1 MQPSVIKIKKPNR
14 KPTRKKST
22 SSSSEGESNS
32 QKPIKK
38 QKQKIHSFQKA
49 TYSASNSASSLI
61 KDTATRTIDVD
72 GSSLPDSIKIN
83 DGFYHGQ
90 QSYTHTLSKNIKA
103 TQSSAGSLKGGVLY
117 APTNVR
123 LTTRFDY
130 NADVCKD
137 YKETG
142 ILL

>member
-1 MQPSVIKIKKPNR
+1 MQEESEIKIKKPKR
-14 KPTRKKST
+14 KPTRQKST
-22 SSSSEGESNS
+22 SSSSEAEPE
-32 QKPIKK
+32 KAVKK
-38 QKQKIHSFQKA
+38 QKQKTHSFQKA

-72 GSSLPDSIKIN
+72 GTSIPESSKIN

-90 QSYTHTLSKNIKA
+90 QSYTHTTSKNIKA

-142 ILL
+142 ILI